1 MEVDAHLL
9 ATNRKFFKIPNSC
22 RYGRHNDK
30 GFWWGRASIQQVK
43 TARKTAGGIAAKL
56 LFYYHL
62 PAKIHPERNGSEP
75 DETLEQ
81 GLAAGLHNV

>member
-1 MEVDAHLL
+1 MRTYLPLTA
-9 ATNRKFFKIPNSC
+9 NSLKYQIVAGMVGITT
-22 RYGRHNDK
+22 RVSG
-30 GFWWGRASIQQVK
+30 GGASIQQVK

-75 DETLEQ
+75 DGALEQ
-81 GLAAGLHNV
+81 ARAAGLHNA